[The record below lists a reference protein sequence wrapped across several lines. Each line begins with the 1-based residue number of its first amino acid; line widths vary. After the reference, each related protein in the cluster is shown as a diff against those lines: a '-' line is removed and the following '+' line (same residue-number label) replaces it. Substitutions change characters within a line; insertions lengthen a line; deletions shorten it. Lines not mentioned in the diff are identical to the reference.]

1 MKIYE
6 EVSTNNSAYECG
18 KIINCLLKALAE
30 SKKFP
35 KEYRR
40 SIMQVAYKYFQFLC
54 KVIINSHVWKNPLKP
69 KIKL

>member
-40 SIMQVAYKYFQFLC
+40 SIMQVAYKYF
-54 KVIINSHVWKNPLKP
+54 
-69 KIKL
+69 